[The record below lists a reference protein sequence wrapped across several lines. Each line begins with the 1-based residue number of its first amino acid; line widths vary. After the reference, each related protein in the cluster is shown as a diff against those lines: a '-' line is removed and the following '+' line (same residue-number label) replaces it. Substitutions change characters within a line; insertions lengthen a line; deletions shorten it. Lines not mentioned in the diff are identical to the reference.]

1 MNIKIEFQC
10 GGLCT
15 IRCCA
20 QRKGT
25 LLKIDWLDTV
35 CGVKSDTG
43 NDVIYTDVYDA
54 RGNIIAHDFNKG
66 NLSALIAELTFE
78 LPQSLS
84 SDRKF
89 LEKIDLLDFPGARS
103 REKFKEADIHTVC
116 RKCCVEVRW
125 RTYLISIPVP

>member
-1 MNIKIEFQC
+1 M
-10 GGLCT
+10 L
-15 IRCCA
+15 RA
-20 QRKGT
+20 KGT

-78 LPQSLS
+78 LPQSLA

-89 LEKIDLLDFPGARS
+89 LEKIDLLDFLERVHVKSSKRLIFIP
-103 REKFKEADIHTVC
+103 FC

>member
-1 MNIKIEFQC
+1 MNFNTEVYVPFDAV
-10 GGLCT
+10 L
-15 IRCCA
+15 RE
-20 QRKGT
+20 KGT

-78 LPQSLS
+78 LPQSLA

-89 LEKIDLLDFPGARS
+89 LEK
-103 REKFKEADIHTVC
+103 
-116 RKCCVEVRW
+116 
-125 RTYLISIPVP
+125 